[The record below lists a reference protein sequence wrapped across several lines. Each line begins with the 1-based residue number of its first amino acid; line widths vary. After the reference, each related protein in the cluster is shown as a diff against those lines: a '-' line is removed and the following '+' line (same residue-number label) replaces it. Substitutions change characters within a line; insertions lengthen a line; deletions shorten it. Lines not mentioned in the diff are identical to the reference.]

1 MRYYLIYLFFAIMVL
16 AGCKKFL
23 DEKPDLN
30 RVQPSRAEDLYALLD
45 NAMEING
52 KFTGFIEMGCD
63 DYTLNA
69 SAYSEL
75 SAFYQDV
82 YVWKTDL
89 TYTIAD
95 ITLQWLNA
103 YIPIMTAN
111 VVEES
116 LDRLDHVSET
126 DRKLLKGRAFFVKG
140 LAYSLLA
147 QTFAEPFNARDENLG
162 KGIIWRNSSD
172 PNEKSVRLNV
182 AESFERIIAL
192 LEEAA
197 QLLPESVSDKTKPSK
212 EACYAVLSRIYLW
225 MQNYEQSLFYSGLAL
240 ALNNHLMDYSKVDG
254 SPLFPFTAMNEET
267 LYFAYCNSSMTT
279 LQNTADV
286 SGELYDS
293 YEEDDLRKTLYF
305 YEKSPGQIGFRG
317 HYMGMDF
324 GSFVGPTVAEL
335 YLIKAECQMR
345 NGNIDQ
351 GMLTM
356 RDLLENRWRKN
367 ADGTSALKLP
377 SFSLQEDALHYILK
391 ERRKELVF
399 RGARWADLRR
409 LNLDKRFAVTIER
422 TIDMDGKAVKY
433 KLPPND
439 SRYTYRIPREVE
451 EKLGS
456 NGK

>member
-1 MRYYLIYLFFAIMVL
+1 MRYYLIHLFFAIMVL

-63 DYTLNA
+63 DYKLNA

-75 SAFYQDV
+75 STFYQDV
-82 YVWKTDL
+82 YIWKPDL

-103 YIPIMTAN
+103 YTPIMTAN

-126 DRKLLKGRAFFVKG
+126 DRKLLKGRALFVKG
-140 LAYSLLA
+140 LAYSVLA
-147 QTFAEPFNARDENLG
+147 QTFAEPFNAKGQNLG
-162 KGIIWRNSSD
+162 KGIVWRNSSD

-197 QLLPESVSDKTKPSK
+197 QLLPESVADKTRPSK
-212 EACYAVLSRIYLW
+212 EACYAILSRIYLW
-225 MQNYEQSLFYSGLAL
+225 IQNYERSLFYSELAL
-240 ALNNHLMDYSKVDG
+240 ALNNHLIDYSKVDG

-267 LYFAYCNSSMTT
+267 LYFAYCNGSMTT

-335 YLIKAECQMR
+335 YLIKAECQVR
-345 NGNIDQ
+345 LGNIDQ
-351 GMLTM
+351 GMVTM
-356 RDLLENRWRKN
+356 GSLLENRWRKRT
-367 ADGTSALKLP
+367 DGASSLDLP
-377 SFSLQEDALHYILK
+377 GFSIGEDALRYILK

-409 LNLDKRFAVTIER
+409 LNLDERFAVTIER
-422 TIDMDGKAVKY
+422 TFDMDGKAVKY
-433 KLPPND
+433 TLPPND

-456 NGK
+456 NEK